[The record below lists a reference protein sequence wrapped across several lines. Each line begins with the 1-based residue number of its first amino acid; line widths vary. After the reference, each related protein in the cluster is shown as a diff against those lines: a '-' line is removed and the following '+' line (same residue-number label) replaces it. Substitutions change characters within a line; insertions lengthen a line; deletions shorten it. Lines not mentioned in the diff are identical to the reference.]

1 MPSDK
6 SVEFR
11 DFFGLRERERER
23 ERGCVRCACER
34 AWCGELARGR
44 FRVLSEARALIGSE
58 VLATD
63 RFLSV

>member
-11 DFFGLRERERER
+11 DFFGLR